1 MCIFQLIIHE
11 KFTLY
16 LLYCFKNI
24 MNGPIAI
31 LILLYLFHNRYNV
44 VNVPTWIIFFLLQK
58 TLNFMILLVFD
69 NFCLTIR
76 LFLC

>member
-16 LLYCFKNI
+16 LLYYFKNI
-24 MNGPIAI
+24 MNGPIGF

-44 VNVPTWIIFFLLQK
+44 INVPTWIIFFFVIK
-58 TLNFMILLVFD
+58 NFKFYDTVGF
-69 NFCLTIR
+69 
-76 LFLC
+76 